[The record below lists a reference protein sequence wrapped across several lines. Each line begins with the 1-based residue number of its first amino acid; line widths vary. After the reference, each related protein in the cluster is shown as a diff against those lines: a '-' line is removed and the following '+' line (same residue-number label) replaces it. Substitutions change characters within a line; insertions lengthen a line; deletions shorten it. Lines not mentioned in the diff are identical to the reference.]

1 MQLKQLAADVV
12 EESPVVEQARKKQA
26 RREARDAK
34 LRSGPVR
41 RSSRAG
47 LAITAERLK
56 ASLACPLDSS
66 VHNRLS

>member
-1 MQLKQLAADVV
+1 MV
-12 EESPVVEQARKKQA
+12 ELARKKQA